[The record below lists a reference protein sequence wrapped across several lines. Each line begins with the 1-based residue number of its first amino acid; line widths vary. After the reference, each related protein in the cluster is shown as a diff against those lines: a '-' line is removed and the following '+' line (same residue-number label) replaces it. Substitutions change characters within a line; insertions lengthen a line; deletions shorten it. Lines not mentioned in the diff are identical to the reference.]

1 MILCFSELTAFR
13 LRSYLFFLSTATI
26 STTMS
31 TRARF
36 MRFPTAFRETPCLT
50 AEQRARQQPGTGASR
65 SCPANLSYNIDAS
78 GEKLICIHFCPN
90 VPLSDKIRCF
100 HTENR
105 KYFDRKFAE
114 ILDVWQ
120 KKPLAGRHECMSL
133 FYRLIYMIEREY
145 LSEKP
150 ESPTARIVAAAEYIN
165 EHLTEDINVSALA
178 DSAAMS
184 ETYFRRLFAEKFG
197 LSPIKYICKMRAD
210 YAKELLG
217 TGYYSVS
224 EVAARCGFND
234 VNYFSLFMKK
244 QTGSPPSKLF

>member
-1 MILCFSELTAFR
+1 MFFGPDSFSSEILSVFFIDRHHQHHYEHARPFYALSYR
-13 LRSYLFFLSTATI
+13 LSGNAVFDR
-26 STTMS
+26 
-31 TRARF
+31 
-36 MRFPTAFRETPCLT
+36 
-50 AEQRARQQPGTGASR
+50 GTDGEIAAGDG
-65 SCPANLSYNIDAS
+65 CIALVPANLSYNIDAS

-114 ILDVWQ
+114 ILEVWQ

-150 ESPTARIVAAAEYIN
+150 DSPTARIVAAAEYIN
-165 EHLTEDINVSALA
+165 EHLTEDISVRALA

-197 LSPIKYICKMRAD
+197 LSPVKYINNMRAD

-244 QTGSPPSKLF
+244 QTGVPPSKLV